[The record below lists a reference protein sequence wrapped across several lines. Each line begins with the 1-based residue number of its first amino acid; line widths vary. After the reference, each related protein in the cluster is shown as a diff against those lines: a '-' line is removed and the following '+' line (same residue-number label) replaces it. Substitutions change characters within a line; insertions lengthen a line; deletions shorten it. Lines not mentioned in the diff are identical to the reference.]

1 MTSHLFKGSNEASH
15 IFKGSNE
22 TSHIANGSNE
32 ASYAIDG
39 SHRIDG
45 TSYANN
51 GTSTL
56 DILNKYVP
64 LYFRHPIHSEER
76 RIVIRLVTE
85 QLQLLFPTILWN
97 QYQVRE
103 FFYHHFITNGSR
115 KASAQFFR
123 DVSIIPLIT
132 NMTGVRTLQPDQI
145 QYRSHQPT
153 TIVEHLTQLTL

>member
-1 MTSHLFKGSNEASH
+1 MTSHTFEGFNKASH

-22 TSHIANGSNE
+22 TSHILKGSNE
-32 ASYAIDG
+32 TSHIFKGSQETSYAID
-39 SHRIDG
+39 R
-45 TSYANN
+45 
-51 GTSTL
+51 TSTL

-132 NMTGVRTLQPDQI
+132 NMTGVRTIQPDQI
-145 QYRSHQPT
+145 QYRNHQPM
-153 TIVEHLTQLTL
+153 TIVEHFTQLTL